1 MIRDTLE
8 SAGEASSLTTICR
21 LTGDEDGHWRVM
33 VESWPDAK
41 GYLGRL
47 VFARELGALVV
58 EQRTGPTVLSGGT
71 HEDVVAAAHELSERR
86 IREVLHSLAGS

>member
-1 MIRDTLE
+1 MRETLE

-21 LTGDEDGHWRVM
+21 LTGDEGGHWRVM
-33 VESWPDAK
+33 VESWPESN

-58 EQRTGPTVLSGGT
+58 EQRVGPAVLTGDR

-86 IREVLHSLAGS
+86 MRDILHSLAAG